1 MDDVRPVPI
10 VVGDDDLSCAYLLG
24 GHLVRPDTSAGQQLL
39 AEAYVGGNRPQCPC
53 SSVGVPMYIARAGN
67 RLIVKRMPGTG
78 AHHSPDCG
86 SYAPEDLSG
95 LGCLLGD
102 AVRVDPDTGLTVLR
116 LGFRLSVGER
126 AAVDTNSS
134 PTALDSVT
142 TTGRSLTLRALLDY
156 LWEESD
162 LVAWAPGMMGR
173 RHWGLIAWLLRR
185 AAAAAR
191 TKSGPLAE
199 RVYIPEPF
207 RLEHKAELAAKRLNQ
222 WQKASA
228 RPGHRQQLM
237 VLIAEIKAIDAARYG
252 HKMVLKHLPDAPLF
266 LDDRLHRRLKRAFA
280 AELDLWAADE
290 TSHLVVIATFTVGRG
305 GAAMAEEVALMPTT
319 AQWLPY
325 QDPYA
330 KVLLDRLVDTQ
341 RRFRTTPR
349 FSLPPTVDL
358 PIAVLTDTR
367 EPTPCILGT
376 PKGTPR
382 WTHPTPPAGRGDG
395 TSRRP
400 SRRCRRRTDDHAPHG
415 HGPQPATA
423 RTHYPQRR
431 GEGSATSV
439 PSVRLDRNEQAT
451 VRLDPQGGPHD
462 RPHPQARLRQ
472 SRGPHPRRRRRR
484 HRPLPRGRSG
494 RRRDHRRHC
503 YRTGQRRRA
512 VS

>member
-53 SSVGVPMYIARAGN
+53 SPVGVPMYIARAGN

-185 AAAAAR
+185 AAATAR
-191 TKSGPLAE
+191 TKAAPWRSGSTYPS
-199 RVYIPEPF
+199 R
-207 RLEHKAELAAKRLNQ
+207 
-222 WQKASA
+222 SGSST
-228 RPGHRQQLM
+228 RPN
-237 VLIAEIKAIDAARYG
+237 
-252 HKMVLKHLPDAPLF
+252 
-266 LDDRLHRRLKRAFA
+266 
-280 AELDLWAADE
+280 W
-290 TSHLVVIATFTVGRG
+290 
-305 GAAMAEEVALMPTT
+305 
-319 AQWLPY
+319 
-325 QDPYA
+325 
-330 KVLLDRLVDTQ
+330 
-341 RRFRTTPR
+341 
-349 FSLPPTVDL
+349 
-358 PIAVLTDTR
+358 
-367 EPTPCILGT
+367 
-376 PKGTPR
+376 
-382 WTHPTPPAGRGDG
+382 
-395 TSRRP
+395 RP
-400 SRRCRRRTDDHAPHG
+400 S
-415 HGPQPATA
+415 
-423 RTHYPQRR
+423 
-431 GEGSATSV
+431 GST
-439 PSVRLDRNEQAT
+439 
-451 VRLDPQGGPHD
+451 
-462 RPHPQARLRQ
+462 
-472 SRGPHPRRRRRR
+472 
-484 HRPLPRGRSG
+484 SG
-494 RRRDHRRHC
+494 RRPRPVRG
-503 YRTGQRRRA
+503 TG
-512 VS
+512 SS

>member
-1 MDDVRPVPI
+1 MDDVRPFPI
-10 VVGDDDLSCAYLLG
+10 VVGGDDDLSCAYLLG

-53 SSVGVPMYIARAGN
+53 SSVGVPMYIARVGN

-185 AAAAAR
+185 AAATAR

-228 RPGHRQQLM
+228 RLGHRQQLM

-349 FSLPPTVDL
+349 FSLPSTVDL

-367 EPTPCILGT
+367 EPTPLHLGHT
-376 PKGTPR
+376 QGNASMDSPNAAGGAWR
-382 WTHPTPPAGRGDG
+382 WDLEETIPALPPA
-395 TSRRP
+395 
-400 SRRCRRRTDDHAPHG
+400 
-415 HGPQPATA
+415 
-423 RTHYPQRR
+423 
-431 GEGSATSV
+431 
-439 PSVRLDRNEQAT
+439 DR
-451 VRLDPQGGPHD
+451 
-462 RPHPQARLRQ
+462 
-472 SRGPHPRRRRRR
+472 
-484 HRPLPRGRSG
+484 
-494 RRRDHRRHC
+494 
-503 YRTGQRRRA
+503 
-512 VS
+512 